1 MTLLD
6 QWKQWWD
13 ETQKERPE
21 YDLTDTSHWRVA
33 SKYRNPEDQD
43 WWFTNG
49 YKFYENWVDWRK
61 ANPHLELAVVHTG
74 ELAIELEMNP
84 SVNGVVVKMFCDR
97 VFQDKNT
104 GEYIIVDLKT
114 GKNTP
119 QSTLQ
124 LGFYAYGLRKVY
136 GIEATKGAYWMARKG
151 ELSPTVNLAAYDDSK
166 IESLVSMFDKAR
178 REKIFLPN
186 FDACNMCGIT
196 AHCEWYQPKEKIDE

>member
-114 GKNTP
+114 GKNT
-119 QSTLQ
+119 QI
-124 LGFYAYGLRKVY
+124 GR
-136 GIEATKGAYWMARKG
+136 
-151 ELSPTVNLAAYDDSK
+151 
-166 IESLVSMFDKAR
+166 
-178 REKIFLPN
+178 
-186 FDACNMCGIT
+186 
-196 AHCEWYQPKEKIDE
+196 AHV